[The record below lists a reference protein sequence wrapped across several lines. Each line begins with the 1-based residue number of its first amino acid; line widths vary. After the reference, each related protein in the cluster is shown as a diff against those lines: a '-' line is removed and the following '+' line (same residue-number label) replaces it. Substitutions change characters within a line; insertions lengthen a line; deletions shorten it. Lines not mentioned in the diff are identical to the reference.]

1 MKNQQSPFASTKAS
15 PHAVSSTLTY
25 RNYALISSS
34 KLHLSLMMAF
44 LFLLCGVERSWGQ
57 ALYDSYTD
65 GDFTASPVWGGSTTE
80 WTIVAN
86 SDAAAGATGSNTLR
100 LNAPPVAQIDY
111 LSSQVAIWGDAQE
124 LRRQFLAA
132 GLPI

>member
-1 MKNQQSPFASTKAS
+1 M
-15 PHAVSSTLTY
+15 
-25 RNYALISSS
+25 
-34 KLHLSLMMAF
+34 
-44 LFLLCGVERSWGQ
+44 ERSWGQ
-57 ALYDSYTD
+57 ALYDSYID

-124 LRRQFLAA
+124 WAFFVGRRAQAFTAA
-132 GLPI
+132 NQMYIWLYVNESTLTNATVDGCRI